1 MADQL
6 PGLPEASLARAR
18 NHMVA
23 VGRVLVANCDVV
35 TVWLTVGL
43 EKLSWSSIWIVYVAA
58 PVTSVQSNVMFVP
71 GAKRASAAGAS
82 NEGAGNV
89 PPELGFTVKV
99 ALRLTEL

>member
-1 MADQL
+1 L
-6 PGLPEASLARAR
+6 PGLPEASFARAR

-35 TVWLTVGL
+35 TVWLTIGL
-43 EKLSWSSIWIVYVAA
+43 GKLSWSSIWIVYVAA
-58 PVTSVQSNVMFVP
+58 PVTSVQSKVILVP

-82 NEGAGNV
+82 RLGAGSV